1 MLDGLARKFGE
12 TVVFEGVKFFLFPE
26 AQRLAE
32 ASVAGLAECG
42 LGYRARYV
50 SETSKRVSSGA
61 FELERLKQL
70 PYEQAKRE
78 LMSLAGVGAKVA
90 DCVLLFGFGVLQA
103 FPVDVWVKRV
113 LLNHYAEK
121 LPVDV
126 ATRLRARDGL
136 SSVDY
141 RVLNNFGRRYF
152 DRFAGYAQEYLY
164 HYERVLG

>member
-1 MLDGLARKFGE
+1 
-12 TVVFEGVKFFLFPE
+12 
-26 AQRLAE
+26 
-32 ASVAGLAECG
+32 
-42 LGYRARYV
+42 
-50 SETSKRVSSGA
+50 
-61 FELERLKQL
+61 LKQL